1 VFNLLLLPL
10 YFLISASS
18 GRNSPYTKNS
28 KLAVPHMR
36 GLGGKR
42 FLTPSIAA
50 STPDLR
56 TAQENEIQD
65 AYNKKIPLSSKNLDT
80 TWLSSQSISNL
91 SASNYELNISR

>member
-1 VFNLLLLPL
+1 L
-10 YFLISASS
+10 
-18 GRNSPYTKNS
+18 
-28 KLAVPHMR
+28 R

-56 TAQENEIQD
+56 KAQENEIQD
-65 AYNKKIPLSSKNLDT
+65 TYDKKIPLSSKNLNA

-91 SASNYELNISR
+91 SASNYELNISRCSDLR